1 MKKLISA
8 AVIFSIIA
16 SSLFTGCSNSSL
28 TSKNTDSSNSYYSNT
43 NSVSIENI
51 KKKYKEENKNSIM
64 PMYNVPNNQ
73 EFDFKFECNLGNLK
87 AQDIVS
93 VHTDSKCLEQSK
105 VLAFEWPKNNSND
118 ETHVSIKPLSA
129 VLSSQKNMDS
139 KGAVWGNAP
148 IYYIRINYSM
158 NSKNVEKLDSPIII
172 PFTIKSDLP
181 VPNLR
186 KEISTDGRLKLVW
199 DKVNGAEKY
208 NVYHVITP
216 TIGEDNNTPTSSAE
230 DGYKGYPLLEAT
242 TTKTAWQDFMTDG
255 KDGLETI
262 GDKIV
267 SEENSSLNGD
277 YYVTAVAGNKES
289 NFSIPVCTSTLNS
302 KLPVALNDRQTFIH
316 KYQNAAE
323 LPRSVPVKF
332 VGGTVANREVIYDTK
347 NISTEDNT
355 TLINYTI
362 KGTALK
368 GYTYLLSFNDSDKS
382 LLNSFNSTNKD
393 TSGGYVEP
401 TDTSDNVP
409 DPNVPTIINDKNKSD
424 SKNSNI
430 DTQRKNTENH
440 ITKADK
446 QKIATSDIVKEAKI
460 SASSPLE
467 EYLALKL
474 INVDSN
480 ISLEA
485 FPEAQNMN
493 TLSDTLKKVIYQNP
507 FILGVK
513 SYYYDYSTL
522 TLKIKY
528 EDTVSATKEKQK
540 QILTEAKKIVS
551 STIKPEMS
559 DEEKR
564 KALYDY
570 LDKNTKYNNA
580 ALKDAEKNNYK
591 HVDSQFNDSF
601 TTYGIMVKKSGV
613 CMSYAYSYKLLC
625 DLAKVDCMVVTG
637 TIENCPHAWNKVK
650 INNEWLNVDN
660 TNNGTNS
667 GIPYMLYESN
677 DETASNL
684 TYVEDKDFCLNK
696 DFLKFAGKS
705 NKNDYY
711 VSNGLEV
718 NDLSQ
723 YSTKINDFLK
733 TNKPYIILRFS
744 NKFNRNDVVKTT
756 AEVFKNVAKD
766 KLSTARIKSLENY
779 IEITTH

>member
-8 AVIFSIIA
+8 AIIFSLIA
-16 SSLFTGCSNSSL
+16 SSLFTGCSNNKL
-28 TSKNTDSSNSYYSNT
+28 SNENT
-43 NSVSIENI
+43 NSLHSSYASTDSVSIESI
-51 KKKYKEENKNSIM
+51 KKKYKEENKASIM

-73 EFDFKFECNLGNLK
+73 KFDFKFNCNLRNLK

-93 VHTDSKCLEQSK
+93 VHTDLKCLDQSK
-105 VLAFEWPKNNSND
+105 VSAFEWPENNRND
-118 ETHVSIKPLSA
+118 ETHVSVKPLSA
-129 VLSSQKNMDS
+129 VLSSQKNMAS
-139 KGAVWGNAP
+139 NGAVWGNAP

-158 NSKNVEKLDSPIII
+158 NSKKPEKLDNPIII

-186 KEISTDGRLKLVW
+186 KEISADGRLKLVW

-216 TIGEDNNTPTSSAE
+216 TIGGSNNTPTSGAE

-242 TTKTAWQDFMTDG
+242 TDKTDWQDFMTDG
-255 KDGLETI
+255 KNGLQSI
-262 GDKIV
+262 GEKII
-267 SEENSSLNGD
+267 SDENASLNGD

-289 NFSIPVCTSTLNS
+289 NFSVPVCTSTLNS
-302 KLPVALNDRQTFIH
+302 KLPVSLSDRQIFIH
-316 KYQNAAE
+316 KFQSAAE
-323 LPRSVPVKF
+323 LPHSVPVKF
-332 VGGTVANREVIYDTK
+332 VGGTVKNREVIYDTK

-355 TLINYTI
+355 TLINYKI

-368 GYTYLLSFNDSDKS
+368 GYTYLLSFNDSDKA
-382 LLNSFNSTNKD
+382 LINSFNSTNKD

-401 TDTSDNVP
+401 ADTSDNVP

-424 SKNSNI
+424 DKNSNI
-430 DTQRKNTENH
+430 DTQKKNTEDH

-446 QKIATSDIVKEAKI
+446 EKITTSDIVKEAKI

-474 INVDSN
+474 MNVDSS

-485 FPEAQNMN
+485 FPEAQNMD

-507 FILGVK
+507 LILGVK
-513 SYYYDYSTL
+513 SYYYSYSTL

-528 EDTVSATKEKQK
+528 EDTSSVTKEKQK
-540 QILTEAKKIVS
+540 KILTEAKKIVS
-551 STIKPEMS
+551 STIKSEMS

-591 HVDSQFNDSF
+591 RIDPEFKDSF
-601 TTYGIMVKKSGV
+601 TAYGIMVKKSGV

-625 DLAKVDCMVVTG
+625 DLAKVDCMVITG
-637 TIENCPHAWNKVK
+637 TIENYPHAWNKVK

-660 TNNGTNS
+660 TNNRTNS

-684 TYVEDKDFCLNK
+684 AYIEDKDFCLNK
-696 DFLKFAGKS
+696 DFFKFAGKS

-718 NDLSQ
+718 NDLAQ

-733 TNKPYIILRFS
+733 TNKTSIILRFS
-744 NKFNRNDVVKTT
+744 NKFNKNEVAKTT
-756 AEVFKNVAKD
+756 VETFKNTAKD
-766 KLSTARIKSLENY
+766 KLSKARIKSLENY

>member
-8 AVIFSIIA
+8 AVVFSIIT
-16 SSLFTGCSNSSL
+16 SSLFTGCSNSNL
-28 TSKNTDSSNSYYSNT
+28 TSKNTDSSQSYYSDT
-43 NSVSIENI
+43 NSVSIQSI

-73 EFDFKFECNLGNLK
+73 EFDFTFKSNLENIK
-87 AQDIVS
+87 VQDIVS

-129 VLSSQKNMDS
+129 VLSSQKNMTS
-139 KGAVWGNAP
+139 NGAVWGNAP

-158 NSKNVEKLDSPIII
+158 NSKNAEKLDNPIII

-216 TIGEDNNTPTSSAE
+216 TIGGDKNAPTSSAE

-277 YYVTAVAGNKES
+277 YYVTAVAGDKES

-302 KLPVALNDRQTFIH
+302 KLPVALNDGQTFIH
-316 KYQNAAE
+316 KFQNAAE
-323 LPRSVPVKF
+323 LPHSVPVKF
-332 VGGTVANREVIYDTK
+332 IGGTVQNREVIYDTK

-355 TLINYTI
+355 TLINYKI

-430 DTQRKNTENH
+430 DTQKKNTENH

-446 QKIATSDIVKEAKI
+446 EKITTSDIVKEAKI

-474 INVDSN
+474 INVDSS

-493 TLSDTLKKVIYQNP
+493 TLSDTIKKVIYQNP
-507 FILGVK
+507 LILGVK

-528 EDTVSATKEKQK
+528 DDTVNVTKEKQK

-570 LDKNTKYNNA
+570 LDKNTRYNNA

-591 HVDSQFNDSF
+591 HVDSKFNDSF

-684 TYVEDKDFCLNK
+684 TYVEDKDFCLND

-744 NKFNRNDVVKTT
+744 NKFDKTEVAKAT
-756 AEVFKNVAKD
+756 VEVFKNVGTD

>member
-8 AVIFSIIA
+8 AVIFSIIG
-16 SSLFTGCSNSSL
+16 SSLFTGCSSNNL
-28 TSKNTDSSNSYYSNT
+28 TSKNTAYSNSSYSNT
-43 NSVSIENI
+43 DSVSIQSI

-73 EFDFKFECNLGNLK
+73 EFDFKFKSNLEGLK
-87 AQDIVS
+87 VNDIVS
-93 VHTDSKCLEQSK
+93 VHTDSKCLDQSK
-105 VLAFEWPKNNSND
+105 VLAFEWPKNDKDD
-118 ETHVSIKPLSA
+118 ETQVSIKPLSA
-129 VLSSQKNMDS
+129 VLSSQKNMAS
-139 KGAVWGNAP
+139 NGAVWGNAP
-148 IYYIRINYSM
+148 IYYIRINYNM
-158 NSKNVEKLDSPIII
+158 NSKDAKKLDNPIII

-208 NVYHVITP
+208 NIYHVITP
-216 TIGEDNNTPTSSAE
+216 TIGENNNAPTSGAE

-242 TTKTAWQDFMTDG
+242 TDKTAWQDFMTDG
-255 KDGLETI
+255 KDGLETV

-267 SEENSSLNGD
+267 SDENTSLNGD
-277 YYVTAVAGNKES
+277 YYVTAVAGDKES

-302 KLPVALNDRQTFIH
+302 KLPVSLNDRQTFMH
-316 KYQNAAE
+316 KFQSAAE
-323 LPRSVPVKF
+323 LPHSVPVKF
-332 VGGTVANREVIYDTK
+332 VGGTVQNREVIYDTK
-347 NISTEDNT
+347 NISTEDNA
-355 TLINYTI
+355 TLINYKI

-368 GYTYLLSFNDSDKS
+368 GYTYLLSFNSSDKS

-401 TDTSDNVP
+401 TDTSDTVP
-409 DPNVPTIINDKNKSD
+409 DPNVPTIIDDKNKSD
-424 SKNSNI
+424 DKNSSI
-430 DTQRKNTENH
+430 DTQKENTENH

-446 QKIATSDIVKEAKI
+446 EKITTSDIVKEAKI

-474 INVDSN
+474 INCDST

-485 FPEAQNMN
+485 FPEAQNMDI
-493 TLSDTLKKVIYQNP
+493 LSDTLKKVIYQNP
-507 FILGVK
+507 LILGVK
-513 SYYYDYSTL
+513 SYYYNYSTL
-522 TLKIKY
+522 TLKINY
-528 EDTVSATKEKQK
+528 EDTVSVTKEKQK
-540 QILTEAKKIVS
+540 KVLTEAKKIVS

-570 LDKNTKYNNA
+570 LDKNTKYDNS
-580 ALKDAEKNNYK
+580 ALKNAEKNNYK
-591 HVDSQFNDSF
+591 HVDREFNDSF
-601 TTYGIMVKKSGV
+601 TTYGIMVKKCGV

-625 DLAKVDCMVVTG
+625 DLAKIDCIVVTG
-637 TIENCPHAWNKVK
+637 SIEDCPHAWNKVK

-667 GIPYMLYESN
+667 GIPYMLYDSN

-684 TYVEDKDFCLNK
+684 TYIEDKDFCLNK

-705 NKNDYY
+705 DKDDYY
-711 VSNGLEV
+711 VSKGLEV
-718 NDLSQ
+718 NDLSE
-723 YSTKINDFLK
+723 YSTKIGDFLK
-733 TNKPYIILRFS
+733 TNKPSIILRFS
-744 NKFNRNDVVKTT
+744 NKFDKNDVVKTT
-756 AEVFKNVAKD
+756 AEIFKNVAKD

>member
-8 AVIFSIIA
+8 VVIFSFITT
-16 SSLFTGCSNSSL
+16 SLFTGCSNKKLANENTGSS
-28 TSKNTDSSNSYYSNT
+28 YSTT
-43 NSVSIENI
+43 NSISIESI

-64 PMYNVPNNQ
+64 PMYNVPDNQ
-73 EFDFKFECNLGNLK
+73 KFDFKFKSNLEHIK
-87 AQDIVS
+87 VHDIVS
-93 VHTDSKCLEQSK
+93 VHTDSKCLDQSK
-105 VLAFEWPKNNSND
+105 VLTFEWPENNSND

-129 VLSSQKNMDS
+129 VLSSQKNMAS

-158 NSKNVEKLDSPIII
+158 NSKNAEKLDSPIII

-216 TIGEDNNTPTSSAE
+216 TIGGSNNTPTSGAE
-230 DGYKGYPLLEAT
+230 DGYKGYPLLKAT
-242 TTKTAWQDFMTDG
+242 TDKTAWQDFMTDG
-255 KDGLETI
+255 KDGLESI
-262 GDKIV
+262 GEKII
-267 SEENSSLNGD
+267 SDENASVNGD

-302 KLPVALNDRQTFIH
+302 KLPVSLNDRQTFIR
-316 KYQNAAE
+316 KFQSAAE
-323 LPRSVPVKF
+323 LPHFVPVKF
-332 VGGTVANREVIYDTK
+332 VGGTVENKEVIYDTK
-347 NISTEDNT
+347 NISTEYNT
-355 TLINYTI
+355 TVINYKI

-382 LLNSFNSTNKD
+382 LLNSFNSTSKD

-401 TDTSDNVP
+401 TDTSDTVP
-409 DPNVPTIINDKNKSD
+409 DPNVPTIIKDKNKSD
-424 SKNSNI
+424 DKNSNI
-430 DTQRKNTENH
+430 NTQKENTENH

-446 QKIATSDIVKEAKI
+446 EKVTISDIVKKAKI
-460 SASSPLE
+460 SVSSPLE

-474 INVDSN
+474 INCDSS

-485 FPEAQNMN
+485 FPEAQNMD

-507 FILGVK
+507 LILGVK
-513 SYYYDYSTL
+513 SYYYNYSTL

-528 EDTVSATKEKQK
+528 EDTISVTKEKQK
-540 QILTEAKKIVS
+540 KTITEAKKIIS

-559 DEEKR
+559 AEEKR
-564 KALYDY
+564 KTLYDY

-580 ALKDAEKNNYK
+580 ALKNAEKNNYK
-591 HVDSQFNDSF
+591 HVDSEFNDSF

-684 TYVEDKDFCLNK
+684 TYIEDTDFCLNK
-696 DFLKFAGKS
+696 DILKFAGKS

-711 VSNGLEV
+711 VSSGLEV

-723 YSTKINDFLK
+723 YSTKISDFLK
-733 TNKPYIILRFS
+733 TNKPSITLRFS
-744 NKFNRNDVVKTT
+744 NKFNKNEVVKTT
-756 AEVFKNVAKD
+756 VEVFKNVAKD
-766 KLSTARIKSLENY
+766 KMSTSRIKSLENY
-779 IEITTH
+779 VKITTH

>member
-8 AVIFSIIA
+8 AVVFSIIT
-16 SSLFTGCSNSSL
+16 SSLFTGCSNSNL
-28 TSKNTDSSNSYYSNT
+28 TSKNTDSSQSYYSDT
-43 NSVSIENI
+43 NSVSIQSI

-73 EFDFKFECNLGNLK
+73 EFDFTFKSNLENIK
-87 AQDIVS
+87 VQDIVS

-105 VLAFEWPKNNSND
+105 VLAFEWPKNSSND

-129 VLSSQKNMDS
+129 VLSSQKNMAS
-139 KGAVWGNAP
+139 NGAVWGNAP

-158 NSKNVEKLDSPIII
+158 NSKNAEKLDNPIII

-216 TIGEDNNTPTSSAE
+216 TIGGDKNAPTSSAE

-277 YYVTAVAGNKES
+277 YYVTAVAGDKES

-302 KLPVALNDRQTFIH
+302 KLPVALNDGQTFIH
-316 KYQNAAE
+316 KFQNATE
-323 LPRSVPVKF
+323 LPHSVPVKF
-332 VGGTVANREVIYDTK
+332 IGGTVQNREVIYDTK

-355 TLINYTI
+355 TLINYKI

-430 DTQRKNTENH
+430 DTQKKNTENH

-446 QKIATSDIVKEAKI
+446 EKITTSDIVKEAKI

-474 INVDSN
+474 INVDSS

-493 TLSDTLKKVIYQNP
+493 TLSDTIKKVIYQNP
-507 FILGVK
+507 LILGVK

-528 EDTVSATKEKQK
+528 DDTVNVTKEKQK
-540 QILTEAKKIVS
+540 QILAEAKKIVS

-570 LDKNTKYNNA
+570 LDKNTRYNNA

-591 HVDSQFNDSF
+591 HVDSKFNDSF

-684 TYVEDKDFCLNK
+684 TYVEDKDFCLND

-723 YSTKINDFLK
+723 YSNKINDFLK

-744 NKFNRNDVVKTT
+744 NKFDKTEVAKAT
-756 AEVFKNVAKD
+756 VEVFKNVGTD

>member
-8 AVIFSIIA
+8 VVIFSFIV
-16 SSLFTGCSNSSL
+16 SSLFTGCS
-28 TSKNTDSSNSYYSNT
+28 SKLANENTASRLSYSTT
-43 NSVSIENI
+43 NSVSIESI
-51 KKKYKEENKNSIM
+51 KKKYKEENKNSSIM

-73 EFDFKFECNLGNLK
+73 KFDFQFKSNLEDLK
-87 AQDIVS
+87 VTDIIS
-93 VHTDSKCLEQSK
+93 VHTDSKCLEQSEI
-105 VLAFEWPKNNSND
+105 LTFELPEKNKND
-118 ETHVSIKPLSA
+118 ETHVSVKPISA
-129 VLSSQKNMDS
+129 ILSSEKNTAS
-139 KGAVWGNAP
+139 NGTVWGNAP

-158 NSKNVEKLDSPIII
+158 NSKKPEKLDNPIII
-172 PFTIKSDLP
+172 PFTIKSDLQ

-199 DKVNGAEKY
+199 DKVKGAEKY
-208 NVYHVITP
+208 NIYHVITP
-216 TIGEDNNTPTSSAE
+216 TIGESSNVPTSGAE

-242 TTKTAWQDFMTDG
+242 TDKTTWQDFMLDG
-255 KDGLETI
+255 KDGLQSI
-262 GDKIV
+262 GEKII
-267 SEENSSLNGD
+267 SDENASLNGD

-289 NFSIPVCTSTLNS
+289 NFSVPVCTSTLNS
-302 KLPVALNDRQTFIH
+302 KLPVSLSDRQTFLH
-316 KYQNAAE
+316 KFQSVTE
-323 LPRSVPVKF
+323 LPHSVPVKF
-332 VGGTVANREVIYDTK
+332 VGGTVKNIGVIYDTQ
-347 NISTEDNT
+347 NISKNGKL
-355 TLINYTI
+355 TLINYKI

-368 GYTYLLSFNDSDKS
+368 GYTYLMSFNDSDKS
-382 LLNSFNSTNKD
+382 LINSFNSNNKD

-401 TDTSDNVP
+401 NDTSDNIP
-409 DPNVPTIINDKNKSD
+409 DPNVPTIINDTNKSD
-424 SKNSNI
+424 DKNSNI
-430 DTQRKNTENH
+430 DTQKKNTENH

-446 QKIATSDIVKEAKI
+446 EKITTSDIVKEAKI

-474 INVDSN
+474 MNVDSN

-485 FPEAQNMN
+485 FPEAQNMD

-507 FILGVK
+507 LILGVK
-513 SYYYDYSTL
+513 SYYYNYSTL

-528 EDTVSATKEKQK
+528 SDTISVTKEKQK
-540 QILTEAKKIVS
+540 KILTEAKKIVS
-551 STIKPEMS
+551 STIKSEMS
-559 DEEKR
+559 AEEKR

-570 LDKNTKYNNA
+570 LDKNTKYDNS

-591 HVDSQFNDSF
+591 HVDRKFNDSF
-601 TTYGIMVKKSGV
+601 TTYGIIVKKSGV

-625 DLAKVDCMVVTG
+625 DLAKVDCIVVTG
-637 TIENCPHAWNKVK
+637 TIENYPHAWNKVK

-684 TYVEDKDFCLNK
+684 TYIEDKDFCLNK
-696 DFLKFAGKS
+696 DIFKFAGKS

-711 VSNGLEV
+711 VSKGLEV

-723 YSTKINDFLK
+723 YSNKINNFLK
-733 TNKPYIILRFS
+733 TNKSSIILRFS
-744 NKFNRNDVVKTT
+744 NKFNKNEVAKTT
-756 AEVFKNVAKD
+756 VEVFKSTVKD